1 MMALQGLTGR
11 SHSYCQ
17 WFSGGYMLQRGKFRA
32 DAPRNSGI
40 LQIMSPIGYKVL
52 KGSRRGFF
60 SF

>member
-1 MMALQGLTGR
+1 
-11 SHSYCQ
+11 
-17 WFSGGYMLQRGKFRA
+17 MLQRGKFRA